1 MYGSYQQDSF
11 WNAFKRGFLRMP
23 TVIRTIIAIN
33 VAIFVI
39 MAFSG
44 GYANSI
50 VRLFGFIPDPFVAFT
65 QPWRFVTYQFLHAGG
80 FHLIFNMLW
89 LWWMGRMV
97 EERIGPRSF
106 GVIYFGAG
114 IGGALLQ
121 IALASVF
128 GSNIVIGASGAVLG
142 VMVAFAYLFPT
153 APIMLLFLP
162 PIEARFFV
170 AGWVALD
177 VLFIGAGD
185 NVARLVHLG
194 GAGIGFLLIKYHV
207 QGGDLSWPARY
218 FERLF
223 SKSKPKSKKQ
233 KNSKMYSVE
242 DVEIVEESDQSELDE
257 ILEKISKDGYDG
269 LTKEEKRKLFD
280 LSKRN

>member
-1 MYGSYQQDSF
+1 MYGSYPQDSF

-65 QPWRFVTYQFLHAGG
+65 QPWRFVTYQFLHGGG

-97 EERIGPRSF
+97 EEHIGPRSF
-106 GVIYFGAG
+106 GVIFFGAG

-128 GSNIVIGASGAVLG
+128 GSNIVIGASGSVLG

-207 QGGDLSWPARY
+207 QGGDLSRFPR
-218 FERLF
+218 FLESLF
-223 SKSKPKSKKQ
+223 LKSKSKQKKK

-269 LTKEEKRKLFD
+269 LTKEEKRKLFE